1 MPRLFS
7 SPWQLLFIF
16 ILVFCHLNCLRPPP
30 RGAAKRR
37 PRRILLWFI
46 PSAEL
51 DYVNLELTTW
61 PQAMCEIREIRVS
74 YASHSHATAI
84 KSHPLQQEKRP
95 VCCSLVNGGCV
106 FGLHRWENFRR
117 FQMWCSLLAGAS
129 YPEKL
134 SMDFPPLGWVS
145 PFRLQLTLTAR
156 RRSILTPVQFVSSQ
170 DTKTLI
176 KFKCM

>member
-37 PRRILLWFI
+37 PRRILLWLI

-51 DYVNLELTTW
+51 DYVNVELTTW

-74 YASHSHATAI
+74 HASHSHATAI

-95 VCCSLVNGGCV
+95 VCCSPVNGGCV

-117 FQMWCSLLAGAS
+117 FQMWCSLSASAS
-129 YPEKL
+129 YP
-134 SMDFPPLGWVS
+134 DNFPWVS
-145 PFRLQLTLTAR
+145 RLLAGYPHSGSSWPWPPD
-156 RRSILTPVQFVSSQ
+156 SILTPVQFVSSQ

-176 KFKCM
+176 KFNCM